1 MPLNQE
7 ELKVNPQEHLP
18 METTE
23 NSQIE
28 AVSEGLLDQGHQ
40 AKRHKV
46 LIRDIQ
52 QESLKETPS
61 NPPHGNSKKRLRKS
75 PKRKNGRNTNK
86 P

>member
-1 MPLNQE
+1 
-7 ELKVNPQEHLP
+7 

-23 NSQIE
+23 NTQIE
-28 AVSEGLLDQGHQ
+28 AVSEGLMDQGHK
-40 AKRHKV
+40 AKRHKT
-46 LIRDIQ
+46 LIRDIK

-61 NPPHGNSKKRLRKS
+61 NPLHGKSTKKLRKS